1 MSFQKLQL
9 AIRAKTPI
17 DIGFIFGDCFG
28 LFQKVWLQGLLLQA
42 LTVLVLYG
50 VAIIMYIPLMGSVFV
65 MEDPSVAEDEFFLS
79 VFALVIFVFY
89 FLVYILVAI
98 FQVGLTAAF
107 YRIMRL
113 KDRGIA
119 SEKGVNFGM
128 FIKRKYFLKL
138 TLIALTNLVIL
149 FVATMLFVLP
159 IFYVIIPIQF
169 VILFFAFHPE
179 LTIKEIYALAF
190 SLGTRRWGVS
200 FIILLGMFIFS
211 LLGLFLCFIGV
222 LATISCMLIPVYMI
236 YKEVVGFRE
245 VEDAIQSIGKEK
257 KFDFYIF

>member
-1 MSFQKLQL
+1 V
-9 AIRAKTPI
+9 RAKKPI
-17 DIGFIFGDCFG
+17 DIGSVFGDCFR

-42 LTVLVLYG
+42 LTILVLYG
-50 VAIIMYIPLMGSVFV
+50 LAIIMYIPLMGSAFIID
-65 MEDPSVAEDEFFLS
+65 DPSNMDEIYPIAILSLLVMLFYLLVFLS
-79 VFALVIFVFY
+79 
-89 FLVYILVAI
+89 VAI

-128 FIKRKYFLKL
+128 FFKRKYFLKL
-138 TLIALTNLVIL
+138 TLIALLNLAIL
-149 FVATMLFVLP
+149 VVATLLFVLP
-159 IFYVIIPIQF
+159 IFFVIIPIQF

-179 LTIKEIYALAF
+179 LSIKEIYALAF
-190 SLGTRRWGVS
+190 SLGIRKWGVS

-211 LLGLFLCFIGV
+211 LLGLFLCFIGI
-222 LATISCMLIPVYMI
+222 LATISCLFIPVYMI

-245 VEDAIQSIGKEK
+245 IEDAIQSIGKE
-257 KFDFYIF
+257 